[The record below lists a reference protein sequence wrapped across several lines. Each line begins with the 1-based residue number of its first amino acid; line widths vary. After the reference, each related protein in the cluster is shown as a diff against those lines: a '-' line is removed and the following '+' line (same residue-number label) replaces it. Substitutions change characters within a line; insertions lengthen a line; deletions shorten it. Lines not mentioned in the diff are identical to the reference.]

1 MILLIAGLVLFL
13 GVHSISIAASDW
25 RDRMVQRIGTLA
37 WRGVYS
43 VLSLIGLVLIVHGYA
58 AARMDPTVLWVAPH
72 GLRLVSVVLLL
83 FVFPLFLA
91 AYFPG
96 RIKARLAHP
105 MIIGVK
111 VWAFAHLLANGTL
124 AGALL
129 FGSFLAWAVVDRS
142 SMMRRPARPV
152 PALPPSPWNDVI
164 AVAGGLALYA
174 AFSLWLH
181 PWLIGVAV
189 TG

>member
-1 MILLIAGLVLFL
+1 MNLLVAGLVLFL
-13 GVHSISIAASDW
+13 GVHSISIVAAQW
-25 RDRMVQRIGTLA
+25 RDRTAQRIGRTA

-43 VLSLIGLVLIVHGYA
+43 VLSLIGLVLIVKGYA
-58 AARMDPTVLWVAPH
+58 AARMDPTVLWIAPH
-72 GLRLVSVVLLL
+72 GLRLASLVLLL

-96 RIKARLAHP
+96 RIKARIAHP
-105 MIIGVK
+105 MLIGVK

-124 AGALL
+124 ADALL
-129 FGSFLAWAVVDRS
+129 FGSFLVWAVVDRV
-142 SMMRRPARPV
+142 SMMRRPTRPV
-152 PALPPSPWNDVI
+152 PTLPPAPWNDAI
-164 AVAGGLALYA
+164 AVAGGLVLYV
-174 AFSLWLH
+174 AFALWLH